1 VALLPNRFLARR
13 YKRVRGFAAPG
24 LCAPFNSNVE
34 CLLPQLSKDCSG
46 HELPLVDAPIRD
58 ISGSASMLCALWML
72 AACESPTM
80 ATLISTAKHAK
91 WSKHEF
97 DSARG

>member
-46 HELPLVDAPIRD
+46 HELPLVDAPI
-58 ISGSASMLCALWML
+58 SGHLRQCKYAMRVMDAGRL
-72 AACESPTM
+72 
-80 ATLISTAKHAK
+80 
-91 WSKHEF
+91 
-97 DSARG
+97 